1 MEVDSD
7 DEGPAPAAAAA
18 APAQAAVPQETPH
31 HILLVENLPAV
42 SVFVAG
48 MPGSCS

>member
-18 APAQAAVPQETPH
+18 PAQQAAVPQETPH

-42 SVFVAG
+42 SLLDADG
-48 MPGSCS
+48 PRSSS